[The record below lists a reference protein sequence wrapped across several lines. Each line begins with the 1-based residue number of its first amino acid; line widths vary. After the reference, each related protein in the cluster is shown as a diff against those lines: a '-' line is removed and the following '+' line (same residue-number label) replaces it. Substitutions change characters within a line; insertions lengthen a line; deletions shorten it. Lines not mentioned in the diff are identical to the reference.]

1 MLLKGSQICCS
12 IIVAKIPFYPYICKM
27 KKTLDILF
35 EDQWLVAIDKPSGL
49 MSVAGNRQG
58 VETAYSLVND
68 YIAHK
73 YNGRKRAHVMHRL
86 DRDTS
91 GVLLFAKDFQTKR
104 AMTDNWNGNIR
115 ERRYVAV
122 LDGVP
127 AEYEITGTN
136 GTRVKRS
143 WYFNGID
150 SQIELEFPQPV
161 TSVEVHAS
169 VTELHEE

>member
-1 MLLKGSQICCS
+1 
-12 IIVAKIPFYPYICKM
+12 M

-35 EDQWLVAIDKPSGL
+35 EDQWMVAIDKPSGL

-68 YIAHK
+68 YIMHK
-73 YNGRKRAHVMHRL
+73 YNGRKRAHGMHRL

-91 GVLLFAKDFQTKR
+91 GSLMFAKDFQTKR

-127 AEYEITGTN
+127 AESKG
-136 GTRVKRS
+136 R
-143 WYFNGID
+143 
-150 SQIELEFPQPV
+150 IE
-161 TSVEVHAS
+161 S
-169 VTELHEE
+169 